1 MRGHIETR
9 PNGRRYPIAEL
20 GRDPDTG
27 KRVRKSMGGFK
38 RYKDADRALR
48 DALAKADAGKNP
60 FPDDVLFRSYAESVI
75 ASRELHG
82 RLRETT
88 ASRYRSLLRLYVLP
102 SLGTMKLRDIRPT
115 HVRLV
120 IDGMQQRGQSP
131 RSITQA
137 RAVVSM
143 ILKQAVADEL
153 LDANPCAAVSRP
165 KAKNPNKAIPD
176 GPQVHVFLDAAS
188 DSPYALPL
196 LLAATTGM
204 RRSEVLGLQWANV
217 DLKTGRVNVRHGLHW
232 LPGQAR
238 VRISRT
244 EVGNVTSHDRIVASR
259 R

>member
-165 KAKNPNKAIPD
+165 KAKNPNKRFRMAHRCMCSSMPRRIPRMRCHCCSRLR
-176 GPQVHVFLDAAS
+176 PACVEVKCS
-188 DSPYALPL
+188 DF
-196 LLAATTGM
+196 
-204 RRSEVLGLQWANV
+204 N
-217 DLKTGRVNVRHGLHW
+217 
-232 LPGQAR
+232 GQTL
-238 VRISRT
+238 I
-244 EVGNVTSHDRIVASR
+244 
-259 R
+259 